1 MANNNQN
8 LQKIYVTHHKI
19 KNLKIKELAIPQSL
33 SLEIIKNYPLEESMQ
48 IESVNQLVDHTTN
61 WMSLDDKEQIR
72 LIENRLL
79 QENVVT
85 YLLNEGYLLNATDYS
100 SGIDSNGTIVVR
112 AFETT
117 LTAKEKRIVEK
128 SFKERDK
135 NEEKRR
141 A

>member
-19 KNLKIKELAIPQSL
+19 KNLKIKELASPQSL